1 MSLGYAHWHLSKRVD
16 VLPGSKKYVRIGNL
30 FSSVQTRSRI
40 DSTPAVMLQK
50 AWDICKRIRLSR
62 TLVVIVAVLAMF
74 MDSIL
79 DTVVEPIMPDYFYRL
94 QHPNYTGPIIISHH
108 MNKKPVTSKLSG
120 SNLSSCNQGTTCLPA
135 VNTKPNQLEVSQ
147 AEQRAA
153 QLKKQSVILGILYAS
168 KSAASIIANPVA
180 GFLSDRVGYSLVL
193 YIGIVLV
200 FGATVAYAFS
210 TSYAALFASRVVQGL
225 GGSFSIIPALVM
237 LAETFPDN
245 TERAEVIGLARS
257 GVIVGSLVGPVIGGV
272 MYQFLGYKSPFML
285 IAGLTVVDGVLRLLL
300 PKRTAPAFV
309 KEEED
314 YSIVNYLKDPYIM
327 TTTVF
332 IFVPITTALTVW
344 GVVPVWMMMTMKAS
358 PWQQGMALVPSAVGY
373 VIGSVLSSM
382 LVEKAGCWLLTLVGT
397 LGLGVFTSLLPL
409 CKNIPELVTP
419 YLAFGLAGGLLETSV
434 LTEIGHLADIRH
446 GSRYGSAFAI
456 SETANSFAC
465 VVGLGIGGALLNAVG
480 FFWMMLGM
488 GIINILLS
496 PFAIILRNPPST
508 EKKDKLVIVFKE
520 ENQPNS
526 KTMSYRPQPGED
538 F

>member
-1 MSLGYAHWHLSKRVD
+1 
-16 VLPGSKKYVRIGNL
+16 
-30 FSSVQTRSRI
+30 
-40 DSTPAVMLQK
+40 MLQK

-94 QHPNYTGPIIISHH
+94 QHPNYTGPIITPHH
-108 MNKKPVTSKLSG
+108 TNKKPVTSKLSG
-120 SNLSSCNQGTTCLPA
+120 SNLSSCNLGTTCLPA
-135 VNTKPNQLEVSQ
+135 VNTKPNQLELSQ
-147 AEQRAA
+147 AEQRAS

-180 GFLSDRVGYSLVL
+180 GFLSDRFGYSLVL

-200 FGATVAYAFS
+200 FGATVA
-210 TSYAALFASRVVQGL
+210 
-225 GGSFSIIPALVM
+225 LVM

-245 TERAEVIGLARS
+245 AERAEVIGLARS

-344 GVVPVWMMMTMKAS
+344 GVVPVWMMLTMRAS

-373 VIGSVLSSM
+373 VIGSILSSM

-419 YLAFGLAGGLLETSV
+419 YLAFGLAGGLSETSV

-480 FFWMMLGM
+480 FFWMMLGI

-520 ENQPNS
+520 ENQPKS
-526 KTMSYRPQPGED
+526 RTMSYRPQPGAGED